1 MNLTALKTKTAIL
14 FSALLFVAAISGC
27 SWFHHSPE
35 TRPAAATS
43 PAPIITP
50 DMSLAAQVVSVN
62 NVGRF
67 VVLSFPASQM
77 PKVGQTLF
85 LYRSGLKVAQVNV
98 TGPRQDNN
106 VVADI
111 TSGDARVGDTVRDE

>member
-1 MNLTALKTKTAIL
+1 MKTAIL
-14 FSALLFVAAISGC
+14 FPVLMLALATSGC
-27 SWFHHSPE
+27 SWSHHDTGTS
-35 TRPAAATS
+35 RPAAAS

-50 DMSLAAQVVSVN
+50 DLSLAARVVSVN

-67 VVLSFPASQM
+67 VVLSFPATQM

-98 TGPRQDNN
+98 TGPKNDNN
-106 VVADI
+106 IVADI
-111 TSGDARVGDTVRDE
+111 VTGDAQVGDSVRDE